1 MPSTEKQKAKKKRSR
16 QSNVMSDMEIVDIM
30 LGKYSRSDEG
40 NKDNDSDFNL
50 DTESKRLQRNTNSV
64 GEDFRSL
71 LITNSRENSER
82 TIETTRMVSEEI
94 TNQFAIRLKEVKS
107 SLNSQILDAISTEKV
122 LPSIQNTLD
131 AQGRANFSVMDRRSS
146 GLQKSPEAG
155 IT

>member
-1 MPSTEKQKAKKKRSR
+1 MPSSKKQKAKKKRSR
-16 QSNVMSDMEIVDIM
+16 QSNVMSDMENVDIM

-40 NKDNDSDFNL
+40 NKDNDSDINL
-50 DTESKRLQRNTNSV
+50 DTESNRLQRNTNSV

-71 LITNSRENSER
+71 LITNSRENSEKR
-82 TIETTRMVSEEI
+82 IETTRMISEEI

-107 SLNSQILDAISTEKV
+107 SLNSQILGAISTEKV

-131 AQGRANFSVMDRRSS
+131 AQGRANFSVMDRMSS
-146 GLQKSPEAG
+146 GLQRSPEAG